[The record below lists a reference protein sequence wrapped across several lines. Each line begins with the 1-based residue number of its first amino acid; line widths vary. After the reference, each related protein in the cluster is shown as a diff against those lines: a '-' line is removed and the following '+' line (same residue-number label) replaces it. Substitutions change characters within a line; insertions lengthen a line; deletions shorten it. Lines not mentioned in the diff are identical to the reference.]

1 MEQLTKQQVQ
11 KLIRDRVEELGSQLA
26 VAEAAGVSAAYI
38 SDILNDKREPGPT
51 VLTWLGLEAQTVYTE
66 AEATG

>member
-11 KLIRDRVEELGSQLA
+11 KLIRDRAEQLGSQLA

-51 VLTWLGLEAQTVYTE
+51 VLTWLGLSARTVYVEET
-66 AEATG
+66 AD